1 MSKLTKTQE
10 IKLMIIEN
18 YIDNFTTNDDERDT
32 MKANALIYV
41 EEDHVDE
48 IAQSGMGT
56 VPTERQNV
64 ITRVRHLLCELDTD
78 EEVVEAVRAI
88 VNHEDQDA
96 YVDWVDGIIVWDKVS
111 NTFTCDEFLE
121 EIEYYDGFENDLN

>member
-32 MKANALIYV
+32 MKANALMYV

-48 IAQSGMGT
+48 IAQSGMGML
-56 VPTERQNV
+56 PTFREQV
-64 ITRVRHLLCELDTD
+64 IKRASEILSDCDSD
-78 EEVVEAVRAI
+78 EEI
-88 VNHEDQDA
+88 VDMVMLIANHEDDS
-96 YVDWVDGIIVWDKVS
+96 DMIDEVDGVIVWEKLS
-111 NTFTCDEFLE
+111 WEYTCEHFLE
-121 EIEYYDGFENDLN
+121 EIDYYDGFKNDLN